1 MGQLSKFWSL
11 ARPEKQ
17 LICEAF
23 TLLLLSQLSVKIIPF
38 RHIYSFLDAQWDNH
52 RPGTFARDSD
62 TGLVNLSLSRA
73 AKCLPWKSSCLSQ
86 SIVAF
91 IMLRRRGVPA
101 VMVAGVKFE
110 DASFLAHAW
119 IHNGNE
125 MTDGKSENST
135 YTALMRIGRA
145 SVDR

>member
-1 MGQLSKFWSL
+1 MGHLSKFWSL
-11 ARPEKQ
+11 ARREKQ

-38 RHIYSFLDAQWDNH
+38 RHIYSFLNAQRDSH
-52 RPGTFARDSD
+52 PPGTLAHDSD
-62 TGLVNLSLSRA
+62 IGLVYLSLSRA
-73 AKCLPWKSSCLSQ
+73 ANRLPWKSSCLSQ

-125 MTDGKSENST
+125 MTDGKSENAT
-135 YTALMRIGRA
+135 YTALMRIGQA
-145 SVDR
+145 SVNR